1 MWPVAA
7 TQGITASGLGRQATN
22 IPGSIRHS
30 NFMRAD
36 PVSISQPASPA
47 ARRASLLQK
56 FSDDANLPALGSAV
70 SRVVQLAS
78 SNDEALQE
86 LTNFVLSDVAL
97 TQKILRLSNTVSYR
111 TASGRTI
118 TTISSAIFLLGFDT
132 VKTCALAM
140 LLIDR
145 LPDNSQTQ
153 SVRFELAQALRAS
166 VIGRQLA
173 RRSHFHDSEEA
184 AIAALFRN
192 LGQLLVAS
200 HDHSLYSEI
209 TVLTQ
214 SSDLTPAKAS
224 IQVLGCSFDQLAA
237 TVLHDW
243 KISDTLIHALSP
255 LPTRAQKAPESRQEW
270 MSLVASFSSEAARLM
285 PHSNDAKQLADN
297 QILLARFGTALNL
310 DKEKIDQ
317 LFAVAIEEA
326 HILLDSMGLL
336 SVPDRPAELPS
347 EIETGTSAQN
357 LLNDFLL
364 TTAEPDS
371 LPSMA
376 CHPSGKPINAHAL
389 LLAGVQDVTQMMGS
403 GHGKL
408 NELIMQVLET
418 LYQGMGFRFATVCM
432 KDLKS
437 NQFRARVAIGENHAA
452 RQAGFRF
459 STTITHDI
467 FHLAIKNNADLMIAD
482 ATATK
487 IHELIPAW
495 HRELLSDTRSFV
507 VLPLVIQEKPLGL
520 LYADRSRL
528 APEGVSADE
537 TALIKTLKGLLLAAL
552 NSH

>member
-1 MWPVAA
+1 
-7 TQGITASGLGRQATN
+7 
-22 IPGSIRHS
+22 
-30 NFMRAD
+30 MRAD
-36 PVSISQPASPA
+36 LAPLTQPANPS
-47 ARRASLLQK
+47 ARRAALLQK

-78 SNDEALQE
+78 SDDEALQE

-140 LLIDR
+140 LLVDR
-145 LPDNSQTQ
+145 LPDNSHAQ

-184 AIAALFRN
+184 AIAALFKN

-209 TVLTQ
+209 TLLTHN
-214 SSDLTPAKAS
+214 SDLTPAKAS

-237 TVLHDW
+237 TVLQDW
-243 KISDTLIHALSP
+243 KISDTLIQALGP
-255 LPTRAQKAPESRQEW
+255 LSNHSQKAPASRQEW
-270 MSLVASFSSEAARLM
+270 MSQVASFSSEAARLM
-285 PHSNDAKQLADN
+285 PHANDTKQLVDN
-297 QILLARFGTALNL
+297 QILLARFGTVLNL

-317 LFAVAIEEA
+317 LFAVAIKEA
-326 HILLDSMGLL
+326 HSLLDSMGLL
-336 SVPDRPAELPS
+336 SLPEEPATLPS
-347 EIETGTSAQN
+347 ENDANSAQN
-357 LLNDFLL
+357 LLDDFLL
-364 TTAEPDS
+364 ATAEPDS
-371 LPSMA
+371 QPSMA
-376 CHPSGKPINAHAL
+376 CHASGKPINAHAL
-389 LLAGVQDVTQMMGS
+389 LLAGVQEVTQMMGS

-418 LYQGMGFRFATVCM
+418 LYQGMGFRFATLCM
-432 KDLKS
+432 KDLKN
-437 NQFRARVAIGENHAA
+437 NQFRARVAIGEHHAA

-459 STTITHDI
+459 SVISSHDI

-487 IHELIPAW
+487 IHELLPAW
-495 HRELLSDTRSFV
+495 HRELLPDTRSFI

>member
-1 MWPVAA
+1 
-7 TQGITASGLGRQATN
+7 
-22 IPGSIRHS
+22 
-30 NFMRAD
+30 MRVD
-36 PVSISQPASPA
+36 PASLSHPA
-47 ARRASLLQK
+47 NPATRRAALLQK

-78 SNDEALQE
+78 SDDEALQE

-97 TQKILRLSNTVSYR
+97 TQKILRLSNSVSYR

-140 LLIDR
+140 LLVDR
-145 LPDNSQTQ
+145 LPDNNHAQ

-173 RRSHFHDSEEA
+173 RRGHFHDAEEA
-184 AIAALFRN
+184 AIAALFKN

-200 HDHSLYSEI
+200 HDHNLYSEI
-209 TVLTQ
+209 TTLIQ
-214 SSDLTPAKAS
+214 SADLTSAKAS
-224 IQVLGCSFDQLAA
+224 LQVLGCSYDQLAV
-237 TVLHDW
+237 TVLQDW
-243 KISDTLIHALSP
+243 KISDTLIHALNPPS
-255 LPTRAQKAPESRQEW
+255 TRVQKAPASRQEW
-270 MSLVASFSSEAARLM
+270 MSLVASFSSEAATLM
-285 PHSNDAKQLADN
+285 PHANDAKQLVDN

-317 LFAVAIEEA
+317 LFAVAIKEA
-326 HILLDSMGLL
+326 HSLLDSMGLL
-336 SVPDRPAELPS
+336 SLPGQPATLPS
-347 EIETGTSAQN
+347 ETDAGSTAQN

-364 TTAEPDS
+364 ATAVPDS
-371 LPSMA
+371 QPTIIA

-403 GHGKL
+403 GHGNKL

-432 KDLKS
+432 KDLKTE
-437 NQFRARVAIGENHAA
+437 QYRARVAIGESHSV

-459 STTITHDI
+459 STTITNDI

-487 IHELIPAW
+487 IYPLIPSW
-495 HRELLSDTRSFV
+495 HRQLLPDTQSFI
-507 VLPLVIQEKPLGL
+507 VLPLVIQEKVLGL
-520 LYADRSRL
+520 LYADRSLL

-537 TALIKTLKGLLLAAL
+537 TSLIKTLKGLLLAAL
-552 NSH
+552 NSR

>member
-1 MWPVAA
+1 M
-7 TQGITASGLGRQATN
+7 
-22 IPGSIRHS
+22 
-30 NFMRAD
+30 
-36 PVSISQPASPA
+36 
-47 ARRASLLQK
+47 QK

-78 SNDEALQE
+78 SDDEALQE

-140 LLIDR
+140 LLVDR
-145 LPDNSQTQ
+145 LPDNNHAQ

-184 AIAALFRN
+184 AIAALFKN

-200 HDHSLYSEI
+200 HDHGLYSEI
-209 TVLTQ
+209 TELTH
-214 SSDLTPAKAS
+214 SADLTPARAS
-224 IQVLGCSFDQLAA
+224 MQVLGCSFDQLGA

-255 LPTRAQKAPESRQEW
+255 LSARAQKAPESRQEW

-285 PHSNDAKQLADN
+285 PHLNDAKQHADN
-297 QILLARFGTALNL
+297 QILLARFGAALSL
-310 DKEKIDQ
+310 DKGKIDQ
-317 LFAVAIEEA
+317 LFALAIEEA

-336 SVPDRPAELPS
+336 SLPDKPAELPG

-364 TTAEPDS
+364 TTAGPDS
-371 LPSMA
+371 KPSIA
-376 CHPSGKPINAHAL
+376 CHASGKPINAHAL

-437 NQFRARVAIGENHAA
+437 NQFRARVAIGEHHAA

-459 STTITHDI
+459 SATTTHDI

-482 ATATK
+482 AAATK
-487 IHELIPAW
+487 IHQLIPVW
-495 HRELLSDTRSFV
+495 HRELLPDTRSFV

-537 TALIKTLKGLLLAAL
+537 TALIKTLKSLLLATL
-552 NSH
+552 NSR

>member
-1 MWPVAA
+1 MTRRDYSSSLAH
-7 TQGITASGLGRQATN
+7 QATN
-22 IPGSIRHS
+22 NPRLPFRS
-30 NFMRAD
+30 NFMRVD
-36 PVSISQPASPA
+36 PASLSPSANPA
-47 ARRASLLQK
+47 TRRAELLQK

-78 SNDEALQE
+78 SDDEALQE

-97 TQKILRLSNTVSYR
+97 TQKILRLSNSVSYR

-140 LLIDR
+140 LLVDR
-145 LPDNSQTQ
+145 LPDNNHAQ

-173 RRSHFHDSEEA
+173 RRGHFHDSEEA
-184 AIAALFRN
+184 AIAALFKN

-200 HDHSLYSEI
+200 HDHNLYSEI
-209 TVLTQ
+209 TTLIQ
-214 SSDLTPAKAS
+214 SADLTSAKAS
-224 IQVLGCSFDQLAA
+224 LQVLGCSYDQLAV
-237 TVLHDW
+237 TVLQDW
-243 KISDTLIHALSP
+243 KISDTLIHALNPPSS
-255 LPTRAQKAPESRQEW
+255 RIQKAPASRQEW
-270 MSLVASFSSEAARLM
+270 MSLVASFSAEAARLM
-285 PHSNDAKQLADN
+285 PHANDAKQLVDN

-317 LFAVAIEEA
+317 LFAVAIKEA
-326 HILLDSMGLL
+326 HSLLDSMGLL
-336 SVPDRPAELPS
+336 SLPEDPATLS
-347 EIETGTSAQN
+347 GETDTCSSVQN

-364 TTAEPDS
+364 ATAEPDS
-371 LPSMA
+371 QPSKA
-376 CHPSGKPINAHAL
+376 CHASGKPINAHAL
-389 LLAGVQDVTQMMGS
+389 LLAGVQEVTQMMGS

-418 LYQGMGFRFATVCM
+418 LYQGMGFRFATLCM
-432 KDLKS
+432 KDLKN
-437 NQFRARVAIGENHAA
+437 NQFRARVAIGEHHAG

-459 STTITHDI
+459 SVISSHDI

-482 ATATK
+482 ATTTK
-487 IHELIPAW
+487 IHELLPAW
-495 HRELLSDTRSFV
+495 HRELLPDTRSFI

>member
-1 MWPVAA
+1 
-7 TQGITASGLGRQATN
+7 
-22 IPGSIRHS
+22 
-30 NFMRAD
+30 MRAD
-36 PVSISQPASPA
+36 SISTSLPTSPGA
-47 ARRASLLQK
+47 KRISLLQK

-111 TASGRTI
+111 TASGRQI
-118 TTISSAIFLLGFDT
+118 STISSAIFLLGFDM

-140 LLIDR
+140 LLVDR
-145 LPDNSQTQ
+145 LPDNNHAQ

-173 RRSHFHDSEEA
+173 RRSHFPDSEEA
-184 AIAALFRN
+184 AITALFKN

-200 HDHSLYSEI
+200 HDHDVYNEI
-209 TVLTQ
+209 NVLTHAAN
-214 SSDLTPAKAS
+214 LTPARAS
-224 IQVLGCSFDQLAA
+224 IQVLGCSYDQLAV
-237 TVLHDW
+237 TVLQDW
-243 KISDTLIHALSP
+243 KISDTLIHALTP
-255 LPTRAQKAPESRQEW
+255 LSSRTLKAPLNRQEW
-270 MSLVASFSSEAARLM
+270 MAQVASFSSEAAGLM
-285 PHSNDAKQLADN
+285 PHVNDAKQLTDHQA
-297 QILLARFGTALNL
+297 LVTRFGTALNL
-310 DKEKIDQ
+310 DKAQIDQ
-317 LFAVAIEEA
+317 LFVTASEEA

-336 SVPDRPAELPS
+336 SLPDKQAELPS
-347 EIETGTSAQN
+347 DTDSGAEN

-364 TTAEPDS
+364 TSPEPDS
-371 LPSMA
+371 QPTTIA

-418 LYQGMGFRFATVCM
+418 LYQGMGFRFATLCM
-432 KDLKS
+432 KDLKTE
-437 NQFRARVAIGENHAA
+437 QYRARVAIGESHAV

-459 STTITHDI
+459 STIITNDI

-482 ATATK
+482 TTATK
-487 IHELIPAW
+487 IYPLIPNW
-495 HRELLSDTRSFV
+495 HRQLLPDTQSFI
-507 VLPLVIQEKPLGL
+507 VLPLVIQEKVLGL
-520 LYADRSRL
+520 LYADRSLL

-537 TALIKTLKGLLLAAL
+537 TSLIKTLKGLLLAAL
-552 NSH
+552 NSR

>member
-1 MWPVAA
+1 
-7 TQGITASGLGRQATN
+7 
-22 IPGSIRHS
+22 
-30 NFMRAD
+30 
-36 PVSISQPASPA
+36 
-47 ARRASLLQK
+47 LQK

-78 SNDEALQE
+78 SDDEALQE

-118 TTISSAIFLLGFDT
+118 STISSAIFLLGFDT

-140 LLIDR
+140 LLVDR
-145 LPDNSQTQ
+145 LPDNNHAQ

-184 AIAALFRN
+184 AIAALFKN

-209 TVLTQ
+209 TILTHN
-214 SSDLTPAKAS
+214 SDLTPAKAS

-243 KISDTLIHALSP
+243 KISDTLIQALGP
-255 LPTRAQKAPESRQEW
+255 LSTRTQKAPESRQEW
-270 MSLVASFSSEAARLM
+270 MSQVASFSSEAARLM
-285 PHSNDAKQLADN
+285 PHANDAKQLADN
-297 QILLARFGTALNL
+297 QILLTRFGSALNL

-317 LFAVAIEEA
+317 LFAAAIEEA

-336 SVPDRPAELPS
+336 CLPDKPAELPS
-347 EIETGTSAQN
+347 EIEPGSSAQN
-357 LLNDFLL
+357 LLDDFLL
-364 TTAEPDS
+364 ATAEPDS
-371 LPSMA
+371 QPAMA
-376 CHPSGKPINAHAL
+376 YHPSGKPVNAHAL

-408 NELIMQVLET
+408 NELIIQVLET

-437 NQFRARVAIGENHAA
+437 NQFRARVAIGEHHAA
-452 RQAGFRF
+452 RQAGFIF
-459 STTITHDI
+459 PTASTHDI

-495 HRELLSDTRSFV
+495 HRELLPDTRSFV
-507 VLPLVIQEKPLGL
+507 VLPLVIREKPLGL

-528 APEGVSADE
+528 APEGVSANE
-537 TALIKTLKGLLLAAL
+537 TALIKTLKSLLLAAL

>member
-1 MWPVAA
+1 
-7 TQGITASGLGRQATN
+7 
-22 IPGSIRHS
+22 
-30 NFMRAD
+30 MRTD
-36 PVSISQPASPA
+36 PVPLSQAASPA
-47 ARRASLLQK
+47 ARRAALLQK

-78 SNDEALQE
+78 SDDEALQE

-118 TTISSAIFLLGFDT
+118 STISSAIFLLGFDT

-140 LLIDR
+140 LLVDR
-145 LPDNSQTQ
+145 LPDNSHAQ

-173 RRSHFHDSEEA
+173 RRSHFPDAEEA
-184 AIAALFRN
+184 AIAALFKN

-200 HDHSLYSEI
+200 HDHSLYSDI
-209 TVLTQ
+209 TVLTHN
-214 SSDLTPAKAS
+214 SDLTPAKAS

-237 TVLHDW
+237 TVLQDW
-243 KISDTLIHALSP
+243 KIADTLIHAISP
-255 LPTRAQKAPESRQEW
+255 LSSRIQKAPVSRQEW
-270 MSLVASFSSEAARLM
+270 MSQVASFSSEAARLM
-285 PHSNDAKQLADN
+285 PHANDAKQLADN
-297 QILLARFGTALNL
+297 QVLLTRFGTALNL
-310 DKEKIDQ
+310 DKEQIDQ
-317 LFAVAIEEA
+317 LFSAAIEEA
-326 HILLDSMGLL
+326 HVLLDSMGLL
-336 SVPDRPAELPS
+336 SMPAKPVEVPCAAGPAVNAE
-347 EIETGTSAQN
+347 N
-357 LLNDFLL
+357 LLDDFLL
-364 TTAEPDS
+364 TTAEPADQ
-371 LPSMA
+371 PSVA
-376 CHPSGKPINAHAL
+376 CHPSGKPINAQAL

-403 GHGKL
+403 GQGKL
-408 NELIMQVLET
+408 NEMIMQVLET

-437 NQFRARVAIGENHAA
+437 NQFRARVAIGEHHAA
-452 RQAGFRF
+452 RQAGFKF
-459 STTITHDI
+459 STAITHDI

-482 ATATK
+482 ASATK

-495 HRELLSDTRSFV
+495 HRELLPDTRSFV

-552 NSH
+552 NSR

>member
-1 MWPVAA
+1 
-7 TQGITASGLGRQATN
+7 
-22 IPGSIRHS
+22 
-30 NFMRAD
+30 MRAE
-36 PVSISQPASPA
+36 PVSISPSANPA
-47 ARRASLLQK
+47 ARRAALLQK

-78 SNDEALQE
+78 SDDEALQE

-140 LLIDR
+140 LLVDR
-145 LPDNSQTQ
+145 LPDNSHAQ

-166 VIGRQLA
+166 IIGRQLA

-184 AIAALFRN
+184 AIAALFKN

-209 TVLTQ
+209 TILTQ
-214 SSDLTPAKAS
+214 NSDLTPAKAS
-224 IQVLGCSFDQLAA
+224 IQMLGCSFDQLAA

-243 KISDTLIHALSP
+243 KISDTLIHALGP
-255 LPTRAQKAPESRQEW
+255 LSTRAQKAPESRQEW

-285 PHSNDAKQLADN
+285 PHSNDAKQLADS
-297 QILLARFGTALNL
+297 QALLTRFGAALNL

-317 LFAVAIEEA
+317 MFTLAIEEA
-326 HILLDSMGLL
+326 HILLDSLGLL
-336 SVPDRPAELPS
+336 SMPAKPAELPR
-347 EIETGTSAQN
+347 EADNAVNAQN
-357 LLNDFLL
+357 LLDDFLL

-371 LPSMA
+371 EPSTA
-376 CHPSGKPINAHAL
+376 CHPSGKPVQAHAL

-408 NELIMQVLET
+408 NELIVQVLET
-418 LYQGMGFRFATVCM
+418 LYQGMGFRFATLCM

-437 NQFRARVAIGENHAA
+437 NQFRARVAIGEHHAA

-495 HRELLSDTRSFV
+495 HRELLPDTRSFI
-507 VLPLVIQEKPLGL
+507 VLPLVIQEKSLGL
-520 LYADRSRL
+520 LYADRSRM

-552 NSH
+552 NSR